1 MQRPSLI
8 FFCKYNF
15 IAHKNYLLRVLIFVT
30 AFVIISCSKNEQ
42 LNNNIFKYNEYSNIS
57 SLDPAFSSTLRNIW
71 PVNQLFNGL
80 VKLDENLEI
89 IDDLAHRWEISS
101 DKKTYTFFLK
111 KDIRFHPSKFF
122 NNESDR
128 IVNADDFV
136 YSLKRLTDPKVASS
150 GSWVLKN
157 VDSIYSVNDSILK
170 IELTKEFKPFLGI
183 LSMKYCSVVP
193 REVVENFGNEFG
205 QNPIGT
211 GPFLFK
217 KWDQNIKLVLR
228 KNDEYFEK
236 DITGKKLP
244 YLDGISISLIPDKK
258 SEFMELVTGK
268 LDMVSSPDN
277 SIIDQ
282 IFDSKGNL
290 QDRFND
296 EFKLIKKPYLNTEY
310 IGFNTKENLETDAK
324 LRLAINHSIDRK
336 KMIKFL
342 RKNLGYAATS
352 GIVPNGLNNS
362 YKEERYNYDPEKAKK
377 LMTEYKNE
385 KNLDKVNITISTDA
399 QYIDIIEFVQSELQ
413 KIDIYITIDIT
424 PPSILRQGK
433 ANGKFQAFRASW
445 IADYPSDQNYFS
457 LFYSKNHTPKGPNYT
472 FFKSDEYDK
481 LYNKTESSETNSNAM
496 LIGGSMEDLIYQHSP
511 VIPLYYDMSI
521 RILNKRIK
529 GLNNNP
535 INMLDLRKVKKVI
548 D

>member
-30 AFVIISCSKNEQ
+30 AFCIISCSKNKQ

-71 PVNQLFNGL
+71 PVNQIFNGL

-89 IDDLAHRWEISS
+89 IDDLAHRWEISH

-111 KDIRFHPSKFF
+111 KDIKFHPSRFF

-170 IELTKEFKPFLGI
+170 IELKKEFKPFLGI

-193 REVVENFGNEFG
+193 REIVENFGDEFG

-258 SEFMELVTGK
+258 SEFMELIAGR
-268 LDMVSSPDN
+268 LDMVSSPEN

-310 IGFNTKENLETDAK
+310 IGFNIKENLERDAK
-324 LRLAINHSIDRK
+324 LRLAINHSIDRQ

-352 GIVPNGLNNS
+352 GIVPNGLNNL

-377 LMTEYKNE
+377 LMNEYKNE
-385 KNLDKVNITISTDA
+385 NNLDKVNITISTDA
-399 QYIDIIEFVQSELQ
+399 QYLDIIEFVQSELQ

-481 LYNKTESSETNSNAM
+481 LYNKTESSETNSNAK

-521 RILNKRIK
+521 RILNKRIN

>member
-30 AFVIISCSKNEQ
+30 AFGIISFSKNKQ

-111 KDIRFHPSKFF
+111 KDIKFHPSKFF
-122 NNESDR
+122 NNDSDR
-128 IVNADDFV
+128 IVKADDFV

-193 REVVENFGNEFG
+193 REVVENFGDEFG

-258 SEFMELVTGK
+258 SEFMELIAGR
-268 LDMVSSPDN
+268 LDMVSSPEN

-377 LMTEYKNE
+377 LMNEYKNE

>member
-15 IAHKNYLLRVLIFVT
+15 IAHNNYLLRVLIFVT
-30 AFVIISCSKNEQ
+30 AFCIISCSKNKQ

-71 PVNQLFNGL
+71 PVNQIFNGL

-89 IDDLAHRWEISS
+89 IDDLAHRWEISH

-111 KDIRFHPSKFF
+111 KDIKFHPSRFF

-193 REVVENFGNEFG
+193 REVVENFGDEFG

-236 DITGKKLP
+236 DIKGKKLP

-258 SEFMELVTGK
+258 SEFMELIAGR
-268 LDMVSSPDN
+268 LDMVSSPEN

-310 IGFNTKENLETDAK
+310 IGFNIKENLERDAK
-324 LRLAINHSIDRK
+324 LRLAINHSIDRQ

-352 GIVPNGLNNS
+352 GIVPNGLNNL

-377 LMTEYKNE
+377 LMNEYKNE
-385 KNLDKVNITISTDA
+385 NNLDKVNITISTDA
-399 QYIDIIEFVQSELQ
+399 QYLDIIEFVQSELQ

-472 FFKSDEYDK
+472 FFKSDEFDK
-481 LYNKTESSETNSNAM
+481 LYNLTESSVTNSNAT

-521 RILNKRIK
+521 RILNKRIN